1 MPLFFLSTSG
11 ILGCSSNPYASLLCT
26 DAWHWCT
33 SPDHSQKKWQL
44 TFHFFDPWHSQR
56 RLRTFPGHQY
66 NSRRDRGRP
75 QVLSTALHSWPPAH
89 KKLLWR
95 CCPVCS
101 RWRCLSVRKRW
112 RQCQRNPLRGH
123 LWWLQFLLEI
133 MIRFLQTLSNTSTL
147 KKERN
152 MIILQT
158 VLSTDQVQ
166 PYCTLC

>member
-1 MPLFFLSTSG
+1 MLLFFFSTWGSSD
-11 ILGCSSNPYASLLCT
+11 CSSNLCESSLCT
-26 DAWHWCT
+26 DARHWCT
-33 SPDHSQKKWQL
+33 MPGHFQNKWQL
-44 TFHFFDPWHSQR
+44 TFRFFYPHHSQR
-56 RLRTFPGHQY
+56 RLHTFPGHQY
-66 NSRRDRGRP
+66 KSQRDRGRP
-75 QVLSTALHSWPPAH
+75 QVLSTALRSWLPAH
-89 KKLLWR
+89 KLLLWR

-133 MIRFLQTLSNTSTL
+133 MIRCLQTLSNTSTL

-158 VLSTDQVQ
+158 VPSTDQVQ
-166 PYCTLC
+166 SYCTLC